1 MNKKLILSLL
11 FSELCFV
18 KLVGADT
25 SITLDQQQLNAA
37 KQTVQQSGKKAIANM
52 QQSSQAL
59 STIKLSGLNLAPIE
73 SEIKLAA
80 PAFRNTQPL
89 STKLP
94 SGQKYYLYSESV
106 VSDSKAYLAQYKD
119 GKPLDINQTIA
130 DYNQLNKNAKNKIAN
145 NRLLVF
151 ISSSMPKKSIINLMT
166 QAAPLGAV
174 FVIRG
179 LINGSY
185 VNTYKYFYELKGDNQ
200 IGIMINP
207 TLFKAI
213 DVDVVPTYAL
223 YQSDQ
228 DLLSTACNVTPK
240 YTKVSGEITIHYA
253 LEQLS
258 RSSNRELAQI
268 ADNELVILD
277 NSGSFK
283 NRNLK

>member
-1 MNKKLILSLL
+1 MTKKLLL
-11 FSELCFV
+11 GTLFCGLSELV
-18 KLVGADT
+18 AADT
-25 SITLDQQQLNAA
+25 AITLDQQQLGNAQ
-37 KQTVQQSGKKAIANM
+37 QTVQISGNKAIANM

-59 STIKLSGLNLAPIE
+59 STIKLKNLNLKPVE
-73 SEIKLAA
+73 SEIEYAQPVFK
-80 PAFRNTQPL
+80 NTKPL

-94 SGQKYYLYSESV
+94 NGQKYYLYSESV
-106 VSDSKAYLAQYKD
+106 VSDSKAFLAQYKD
-119 GKPLDINQTIA
+119 GKPLDINQTIT
-130 DYNQLNKNAKNKIAN
+130 DYNQLNKNAKNKIGN

-151 ISSSMPKKSIINLMT
+151 ISSSMPKKTIINLMT

-185 VNTYKYFYELKGDNQ
+185 VNTYKYFYALKGDNE

-207 TLFKAI
+207 TLFKAL

-228 DLLSTACNVTPK
+228 DLLSTACNVAPK
-240 YTKVSGEITIHYA
+240 YTKVSGEVTVHYA

-258 RSSNRELAQI
+258 HSTNQDLAQI
-268 ADNELVILD
+268 AKNELDVLD
-277 NSGSFK
+277 NSGTFK
-283 NRNLK
+283 NRSTK